1 MGEGVSSLITVSVE
15 GEQTSIVRV
24 RAAINGKTRSSGAE
38 AVTLLEQTMEM
49 SFSGIQARGKL
60 LGIAVSVETSLGTT
74 TDLLLDVPLLGSSDL
89 L

>member
-1 MGEGVSSLITVSVE
+1 VSVE
-15 GEQTSIVRV
+15 GEQSSIARV
-24 RAAINGKTRSSGAE
+24 RAAISGETRSSGAE
-38 AVTLLEQTMEM
+38 AGTLPGQTMEM

-74 TDLLLDVPLLGSSDL
+74 TDLVLDVPLLGSSDL